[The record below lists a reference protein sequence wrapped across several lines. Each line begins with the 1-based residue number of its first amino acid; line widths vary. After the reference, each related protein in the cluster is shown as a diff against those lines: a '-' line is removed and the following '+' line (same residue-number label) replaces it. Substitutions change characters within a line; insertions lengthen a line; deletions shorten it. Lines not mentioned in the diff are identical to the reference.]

1 VKKIVAMFQTGKS
14 PLDPA
19 EMVEVVAFIE
29 AANKSGANHG
39 AGETVPA

>member
-1 VKKIVAMFQTGKS
+1 MFKTGKP

-19 EMVEVVAFIE
+19 VTVEIMAFIE

-39 AGETVPA
+39 IGEKVV